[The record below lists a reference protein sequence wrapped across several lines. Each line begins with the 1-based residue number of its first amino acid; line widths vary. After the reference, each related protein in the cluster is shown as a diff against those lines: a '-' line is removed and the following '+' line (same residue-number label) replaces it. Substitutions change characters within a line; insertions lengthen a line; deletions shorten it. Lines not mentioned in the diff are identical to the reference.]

1 MINNKIKPCIC
12 LVYLNNIK
20 ISKIPLYQVSND
32 ISKTEIISYVTKLT
46 HFKKCLFTTNFYS
59 NI

>member
-12 LVYLNNIK
+12 LIYLNNTK
-20 ISKIPLYQVSND
+20 ISKIPLCQVSND

-46 HFKKCLFTTNFYS
+46 HF
-59 NI
+59 